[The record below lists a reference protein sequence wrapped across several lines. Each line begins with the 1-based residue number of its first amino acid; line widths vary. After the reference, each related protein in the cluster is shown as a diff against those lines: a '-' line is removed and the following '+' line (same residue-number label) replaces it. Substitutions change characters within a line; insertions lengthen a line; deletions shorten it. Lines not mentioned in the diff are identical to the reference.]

1 MDKINFSLR
10 FVAKKKLALLIIL
23 ICIAVL
29 LEVASLASILP
40 VFTVLINKDIDES
53 SYYFKYFEN
62 LFDLEIFNFTPNL
75 LFLVLFLYIF
85 KTVYVYFIVYFQSK
99 ISLEIQLKFADRLLK
114 LYQEQGYLSFLKSKS
129 SELFRN
135 VYSEVPL
142 LVKFLILPVVIIIT
156 EIIIVITLLL
166 FISFVNLNFLL
177 TVFAILIFSSTSY
190 FFYFSKR
197 IKNWGEKRLQSDK
210 FRVEFLQYNFDG
222 FKEIKLTN
230 KQKNFRDEYNNYNL
244 ISGTNNLF
252 SSVLSQL
259 PRYFLEILILS
270 IVFAFIIINLFNEN
284 DLTDLIPVLAVFFGA
299 FYRILP
305 SINRIYQSVQSIK
318 FGLPVF
324 EKIYGEFKK
333 IESRKKNNLEFN
345 FKDMIEFKDIFFSYP
360 DKKILLNNIN
370 FKIKKGECIGI
381 VGESG
386 SGKST
391 LINILIGLLSPTS
404 GEIKVDHIKR
414 DLNSDNW
421 FKLIS
426 HIPQEI
432 FLLNDSIKKNIAFGI
447 KDELI
452 NDDRIKNIINEV
464 KLNKLLENLP
474 KGINTEVG
482 DKGSNISG
490 GEKQR
495 IAIARALYKNTE
507 IFVFEEATN
516 SLDKENENSILK
528 LIKSLKG
535 TKTIIMISHNDSILD
550 FTDKVLRIE
559 NNQIKD

>member
-507 IFVFEEATN
+507 IFVFDEATN